1 MTAMLRSYSDSRVAL
16 GRRGWVWVWVW
27 GGLGG
32 GAGMEREWKSLQAF
46 LVAGLLAITITA
58 SQIDASGLEPG
69 G

>member
-1 MTAMLRSYSDSRVAL
+1 MGV
-16 GRRGWVWVWVW
+16 GV
-27 GGLGG
+27 GGVGG
-32 GAGMEREWKSLQAF
+32 GAGMEREWKSLQVF